1 MLLGRLLRAGKIA
14 TTNAA
19 GVGRAVVGWLAM
31 RQAWSA
37 WCAVLRILRPLSS
50 ACRHAAALLG
60 NASAWERLR
69 LLALVTNMTFAGA
82 LSGLFGGTGRDWSG
96 EFITGRSLRGWVTGS
111 PVTPGGTAPSFET
124 LLLLLVGCRVGMR
137 H

>member
-1 MLLGRLLRAGKIA
+1 MLLGRLLKAGMAA
-14 TTNAA
+14 TATAA
-19 GVGRAVVGWLAM
+19 GVGRAIVGWLAA

-37 WCAVLRILRPLSS
+37 WRAVLRILRPLSS
-50 ACRHAAALLG
+50 ACRYAAALLG

-82 LSGLFGGTGRDWSG
+82 LGGLFGDTGRDWSG
-96 EFITGRSLRGWVTGS
+96 EFVTGRSLRGWVTGS
-111 PVTPGGTAPSFET
+111 PVTPGGAAPSFET
-124 LLLLLVGCRVGMR
+124 LLLLLVGCRAGMR